1 MAKKILGLV
10 IVLLLMAGIT
20 GISTWA
26 FFIDV
31 EVSTSNVLAAGTLDL
46 KTDDQDGVS
55 QTLLAT
61 NMRPGDVVGPENII
75 LKNSGSLMGSSVDI
89 SFSYSEDDSIP
100 NPVNMSAD
108 DTAAFIIISTL
119 KYDEADILPYVDDDN
134 SNGYVDVYDLATTS
148 GLTGLTGIP
157 SGATKDFQIAVQLS
171 EDVTGQYQ
179 SDGIDITMTF
189 SLKQ

>member
-157 SGATKDFQIAVQLS
+157 SGATKDFEIAVQLS